1 MATGRPMD
9 PGEVFTGRILIVDDE
24 LANVRLV
31 ERLLRRA
38 GYSQVLGTT
47 DPSDVMALVREWQPD
62 LILLDLRMPRVD
74 GFALLEALRQDLPE
88 DSYLPVLVLTADVTA
103 EARTRAL
110 GAGAHDFLTKPFDPT
125 ETLLPVRNLLHTRSL
140 HLKLT
145 RRTQMLR
152 DLFGRYLPDAVV
164 EQLLNNPTYSGLGGR
179 RVAATML
186 FGDLRGFTSLIEP
199 MPAEQA
205 VALLNSFLTPMVE
218 ILFEHGG
225 MLDKFRGDGIM
236 AVFGVP
242 DQRPDDALRAIKAA
256 VAMQERIGTMAVPS
270 APGLRLQMGI
280 GINTGLVVA
289 GNIGAPQ
296 RYDFTVVGDAVNLA
310 ARFEGNAGPGQILI
324 TQSTYDL
331 VAPYVEA
338 LPLGTLRV
346 KGKVEWV
353 PAYQVLRLRSPELP
367 VDRGTAA
374 STGQFPGETAASAAA
389 ANASVAHT
397 SQFVPLLRTIRSFP
411 DAGAS

>member
-1 MATGRPMD
+1 MPAALVVVIPLIALAIVDGWDSYRMAPRGRLALAFLWGIGAAGLVAGIDLAVLRGGWLSVAALGTAAPVL
-9 PGEVFTGRILIVDDE
+9 EETCKALLLLVLAHRGRIIFVFD
-24 LANVRLV
+24 
-31 ERLLRRA
+31 
-38 GYSQVLGTT
+38 G
-47 DPSDVMALVREWQPD
+47 ALY
-62 LILLDLRMPRVD
+62 
-74 GFALLEALRQDLPE
+74 GFAA
-88 DSYLPVLVLTADVTA
+88 
-103 EARTRAL
+103 
-110 GAGAHDFLTKPFDPT
+110 
-125 ETLLPVRNLLHTRSL
+125 
-140 HLKLT
+140 
-145 RRTQMLR
+145 
-152 DLFGRYLPDAVV
+152 
-164 EQLLNNPTYSGLGGR
+164 
-179 RVAATML
+179 
-186 FGDLRGFTSLIEP
+186 LRGFTSLIEP
-199 MPAEQA
+199 MPGEQA
-205 VALLNSFLTPMVE
+205 VALLNSFLTPMVD
-218 ILFEHGG
+218 ILFEYGG

-242 DQRPDDALRAIKAA
+242 DQRPDDTLRAIKAA